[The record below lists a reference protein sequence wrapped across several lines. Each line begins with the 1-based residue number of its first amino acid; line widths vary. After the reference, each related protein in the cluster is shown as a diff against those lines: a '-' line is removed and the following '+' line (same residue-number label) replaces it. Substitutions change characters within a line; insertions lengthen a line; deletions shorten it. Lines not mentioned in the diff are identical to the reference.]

1 MGHMHYQV
9 LYDIAKGL
17 HDAHLDMNQSLQ
29 LLPGRVGEA
38 LGATYSCLMTF
49 AETGQMEHIYIP
61 GEKLDSPANDA
72 QKWMQFYRHGFIGY
86 VYHSERSIAI
96 RNIASDPRWSVTGDL
111 NFLPQNGSAIGIP
124 LKYNHTIHAVMLFIH
139 PEIDYFGEDAL
150 EFLQEVSELT
160 STAFASIYRNAQQ
173 EKSVQDTRYYA
184 IFEHTPVPVVLTDSR
199 GLITDANHKA
209 CEFLGFQRVVLRGIP
224 LQDVNLVS
232 VDEIKDIADDE
243 EKYFP
248 ANTYDIDGNAI
259 PTLIRARRIELD
271 GNSYIEWILQD
282 MSVQMELEQLRRDLT
297 AMVYHDLR
305 GPMGSIHMAIIKLA
319 ELLQGHDNPAV
330 LKILQLGLRSTQQ
343 VSRLVEALLD
353 IQRLESGS
361 TILNKQA
368 AEVHVFLT
376 DAFQLVMPIADHAGI
391 TVELDIA
398 RLPEVLIDT
407 DMITRVVIN
416 LMENAVKYTPSG
428 SHITLRSEMVN
439 DNTVQITV
447 SDTGPGIPETML
459 DSIFNKF
466 SRVKYQDAP
475 KGVGLGLAF
484 CRLAV
489 EAHGGRIRVES
500 DGKSGSDFIFTLP
513 LEDIPDTA
521 PLSDAV
527 PDEEDDSELTG
538 YATTA

>member
-1 MGHMHYQV
+1 MHYHV

-17 HDAHLDMNQSLQ
+17 HEAHLDMNRGLQ
-29 LLPGRVGEA
+29 LLPGRVGQA
-38 LGATYSCLMTF
+38 MGVSYSVLMTF
-49 AETGQMEHIYIP
+49 TESGEIDHIYIP
-61 GEKLDSPANDA
+61 GEKEESPANDP
-72 QKWMQFYRHGFIGY
+72 QKWMQLYSRGLIGY

-96 RNIASDPRWSVTGDL
+96 RNIESDPRWTITDDL
-111 NFLPQNGSAIGIP
+111 NFLPETGSAVGIP
-124 LKYNHTIHAVMLFIH
+124 LRYNDVVTGVMVFVH
-139 PEIDYFGEDAL
+139 PKIDYFGDDAL
-150 EFLQEVSELT
+150 EFLHEVADLT
-160 STAFASIYRNAQQ
+160 SKAFTSIYRTQQQ
-173 EKSVQDTRYYA
+173 EKAVQDTRYYA
-184 IFEHTPVPVVLTDSR
+184 IFEHTHVPVVLTDSS
-199 GLITDANHKA
+199 GVIIDANIKA
-209 CEFLGFQRVVLRGIP
+209 CEFLGFRRVVLRGIP
-224 LQDVNLVS
+224 LQDVNIIS
-232 VDEIKDIADDE
+232 FDDIKDIDHEE
-243 EKYFP
+243 EKHITT
-248 ANTYDIDGNAI
+248 NTYDIDGNSI
-259 PTLIRARRIELD
+259 PTLIRARWIELD
-271 GNSYIEWILQD
+271 GNRYIEWILQD

-361 TILNKQA
+361 TILNKQP

-391 TVELDIA
+391 SIDLDIA
-398 RLPEVLIDT
+398 KLPEILIDT

-428 SHITLRSEMVN
+428 SRITLRSELVN
-439 DNTVQITV
+439 NKIQITV
-447 SDTGPGIPETML
+447 SDTGPGIPGHML

-489 EAHGGRIRVES
+489 EAHGGKIRVES
-500 DGKSGSDFIFTLP
+500 DGETGSDFIFTLP
-513 LEDIPDTA
+513 LDDMPDTA
-521 PLSDAV
+521 PLSDTV
-527 PDEEDDSELTG
+527 PDEEDDAERG